1 MELATI
7 QKVVAELN
15 AELVGAMISK
25 IFQPLPRELALKLYL
40 PGRGERRLML
50 SADPQRGRIHLTTL
64 RIPNPPR
71 PPRFCAFLRAHLSN
85 ARITRFSCLSD
96 DRIVTISCEMGP
108 REARLKR
115 NLTLELLGRDS
126 NIVYIDA
133 DKNVILD
140 CLHHIP
146 EKADGN
152 RAVSPGMNYQLP
164 PKKTNER
171 SSSVS
176 KRTFLEA
183 VDPIPGSTTPRALS
197 LSTEA
202 RQIEVAMSSPT
213 NDRVDA
219 FYSSLLTGALIENF
233 RREISRPV
241 RSKIRSLE
249 TRSRKI
255 EKDIER
261 LEKYTQQ
268 GKSGELLKTVL
279 GSVRKGASNVD
290 VIDWETGETVNVPL
304 NPALAPVAN
313 MRRFFALS
321 AKGKRGILTAKD
333 RLERTL
339 EEKRALEDLLFFVEE
354 AQTQEE
360 LESLSSETNVNLK
373 IDQGSPQSQKKKRSI
388 QRSQP
393 PFREYVSPS
402 GLNVFVGKSS
412 SGNDFIIRNKSHEG
426 DTWFHVKDA
435 PGSHV
440 ILTSGTI
447 VELAIRDLLYCASL
461 AALHSRLKN
470 SAKAEV
476 IYTDVKNVFRVK
488 GGAPGQVTVRNYK
501 TLIVNLGEEAVN

>member
-40 PGRGERRLML
+40 PGRGEKRLML
-50 SADPQRGRIHLTTL
+50 SADPQIGRIHMTTL

-85 ARITRFSCLSD
+85 ARITQFSCLTD
-96 DRIVTISCEMGP
+96 DRIVTISCELGP
-108 REARLKR
+108 RDARLKR

-126 NIVYIDA
+126 NIIYIDA

-140 CLHHIP
+140 CLHHISD
-146 EKADGN
+146 KADGN
-152 RAVSPGMNYQLP
+152 RAVYPGLNYQPP

-171 SSSVS
+171 SSSVN
-176 KRTFLEA
+176 KRTFLETG
-183 VDPIPGSTTPRALS
+183 DPIPGSTTPRALS
-197 LSTEA
+197 LPTESG
-202 RQIEVAMSSPT
+202 QIEVAVSSPT
-213 NDRVDA
+213 NVRVDA
-219 FYSSLLTGALIENF
+219 FYSNLLTGALIQNL
-233 RREISRPV
+233 RREVSRPV
-241 RSKIRSLE
+241 RMKIRSLE

-261 LEKYTQQ
+261 LEKYAQQ
-268 GKSGELLKTVL
+268 GKYGELLKTVL
-279 GSVRKGASNVD
+279 GSVKKGASKVG
-290 VIDWETGETVNVPL
+290 VTDWETGQTVDVPL
-304 NPALAPVAN
+304 NPASAPVVN
-313 MRRFFALS
+313 MRKFFALS
-321 AKGKRGILTAKD
+321 AKGKRGILTARD

-339 EEKRALEDLLFFVEE
+339 EEKTALEDALFFVEE

-360 LESLSSETNVNLK
+360 LESLYSDTNVNRK
-373 IDQGSPQSQKKKRSI
+373 IDQGSLQSQKKNSPV

-393 PFREYVSPS
+393 PFREYISPS
-402 GLNVFVGKSS
+402 GLKVFVGKSS
-412 SGNDFIIRNKSHEG
+412 RGNDFILRNKGHEG
-426 DTWFHVKDA
+426 GSWFHVKDA

-440 ILTSGTI
+440 ILTSRSIG
-447 VELAIRDLLYCASL
+447 EPASSDLLYCASL

-476 IYTDVKNVFRVK
+476 IYTDVKNVLKVK
-488 GGAPGQVTVRNYK
+488 GGAPGQVTLRNYK
-501 TLIVNLGEEAVN
+501 TLIVEPGEEPAN

>member
-15 AELVGAMISK
+15 TELVGAMISK
-25 IFQPLPRELALKLYL
+25 IFQPLPRELAFKLYL
-40 PGRGERRLML
+40 QGRGEKRLML
-50 SADPQRGRIHLTTL
+50 SADPQRGRIHMTTL

-85 ARITRFSCLSD
+85 ARITQFSCLGD
-96 DRIVTISCEMGP
+96 DRIVTISCELGP
-108 REARLKR
+108 RDARLKR

-126 NIVYIDA
+126 NIIYIDA

-146 EKADGN
+146 DKADGN
-152 RAVSPGMNYQLP
+152 RAVYPGMSYQLP

-176 KRTFLEA
+176 KRTFLET
-183 VDPIPGSTTPRALS
+183 VDPIPGSTPGGSLS
-197 LSTEA
+197 LSTET
-202 RQIEVAMSSPT
+202 RQYEGTMSSPT

-219 FYSSLLTGALIENF
+219 FYSNLLTGALIQNF
-233 RREISRPV
+233 RREVSRPV
-241 RSKIRSLE
+241 RLKIRSLE

-268 GKSGELLKTVL
+268 EKYGELLKTVL
-279 GSVRKGASNVD
+279 GSVRKGASKVG
-290 VIDWETGETVNVPL
+290 VTDWETGETVDVLL
-304 NPALAPVAN
+304 NPALAPVVN
-313 MRRFFALS
+313 MRKFFALS
-321 AKGKRGILTAKD
+321 AKGKRGRLTAKD

-339 EEKRALEDLLFFVEE
+339 EEKMALEDLLFFVEE

-360 LESLSSETNVNLK
+360 LESLSSETNVNRK
-373 IDQGSPQSQKKKRSI
+373 INRVSLQSQKRKI
-388 QRSQP
+388 PVQRSQP

-402 GLNVFVGKSS
+402 GLKVFVGKSS
-412 SGNDFIIRNKSHEG
+412 SGNDFILRNKAHEG

-440 ILTSGTI
+440 ILTSRTI
-447 VELAIRDLLYCASL
+447 AELASPDLLYCASL

-488 GGAPGQVTVRNYK
+488 GGALGQVTVRNYK
-501 TLIVNLGEEAVN
+501 TLIVEPGEEPAN

>member
-7 QKVVAELN
+7 KKVVAELN

-40 PGRGERRLML
+40 PGRGEKRLML
-50 SADPQRGRIHLTTL
+50 SADPQIGRIHMTTL

-85 ARITRFSCLSD
+85 ARIKQFSCLSD
-96 DRIVTISCEMGP
+96 DRIITISCELGP
-108 REARLKR
+108 RDARLKR

-146 EKADGN
+146 DKADGN
-152 RAVSPGMNYQLP
+152 RAVYPGLIYQLP

-171 SSSVS
+171 SPSAS

-183 VDPIPGSTTPRALS
+183 VDSVPGSTPRGAIS
-197 LSTEA
+197 LSTET
-202 RQIEVAMSSPT
+202 RQSEDAMSSPT

-233 RREISRPV
+233 RREVSRPI
-241 RSKIRSLE
+241 RMKIRSLE

-261 LEKYTQQ
+261 LEKYAQQ
-268 GKSGELLKTVL
+268 GKYGELLKTVL
-279 GSVRKGASNVD
+279 GSVRKGATKVG
-290 VIDWETGETVNVPL
+290 VTDWETGETVDVPV
-304 NPALAPVAN
+304 NPALAPVVN
-313 MRRFFALS
+313 MRKFFALS
-321 AKGKRGILTAKD
+321 AKGKRGILTARD

-339 EEKRALEDLLFFVEE
+339 EEKRALEDALFFVEE

-360 LESLSSETNVNLK
+360 LESLSSETNLSRK
-373 IDQGSPQSQKKKRSI
+373 IDQGSLQSQKKKSPV
-388 QRSQP
+388 QRSKAP
-393 PFREYVSPS
+393 YREYMSPS
-402 GLNVFVGKSS
+402 GLKALVGKSS
-412 SGNDFIIRNKSHEG
+412 RGNDFILRNKGHEG

-440 ILTSGTI
+440 ILTSRSIGEP
-447 VELAIRDLLYCASL
+447 VSSDLLYCASL

-476 IYTDVKNVFRVK
+476 IYTDVKNVLKVK
-488 GGAPGQVTVRNYK
+488 GGAPGQVTLRNYK
-501 TLIVNLGEEAVN
+501 TLIVEPGEEPAN